1 LELEGDSRF
10 ELIRFE
16 TVALLRGYVADIF
29 KEVDEGLRRDN
40 LEKLWKKYGFQFI
53 GMAVAVVL
61 AVAGWQG
68 WQAYDLDQRGKL
80 SDRYGA
86 ALDLAQGGDT
96 AAGLDAMID
105 MSEASDSGYA
115 GLAAFEEARLRV
127 ESGDTAG
134 AIALWDRIAGESGL
148 GPGFKEAATLFSV
161 LHQIDNGDPSAL
173 RARLEPLAADSQP
186 FRSTARE
193 LLAVIALGDGD
204 TASARAF
211 YTQISDDREAPAG
224 LRQRAAQMLAALK
237 E

>member
-1 LELEGDSRF
+1 M
-10 ELIRFE
+10 
-16 TVALLRGYVADIF
+16 ADIF
-29 KEVDEGLRRDN
+29 KEVDEDLRRDK
-40 LEKLWKKYGFQFI
+40 LDKLWKKHGLQFI

-61 AVAGWQG
+61 AVAGVQG

-86 ALDLAQGGDT
+86 ALELAQGGDT
-96 AAGLDAMID
+96 SAGLDAMID

-134 AIALWDRIAGESGL
+134 AIALWDRIAGETGL

-161 LHQIDNGDPSAL
+161 LHQIDNGNPSAL
-173 RARLEPLAADSQP
+173 RSRLEPLSADSQP

-224 LRQRAAQMLAALK
+224 LRRRAAQMLAALK

>member
-1 LELEGDSRF
+1 
-10 ELIRFE
+10 
-16 TVALLRGYVADIF
+16 VAEIF
-29 KEVDEGLRRDN
+29 KEVDEDLRRDN
-40 LEKLWKKYGFQFI
+40 LEKLWKKYGFQI
-53 GMAVAVVL
+53 VGMAAAVVL
-61 AVAGWQG
+61 GVAGVQG

-86 ALDLAQGGDT
+86 ALELTQSGET

-105 MSEASDSGYA
+105 LSEVSDDGYA

-134 AIALWDRIAGESGL
+134 AIALWDRIAEGSGL
-148 GPGFKEAATLFSV
+148 GPGFKEAAILFSV
-161 LHQIDNGDPSAL
+161 LHQIDNGNPAAL
-173 RARLEPLAADSQP
+173 RARLQPLATDSQP

-204 TASARAF
+204 TAAARDL
-211 YTQISDDREAPAG
+211 YTKISDDREAPAG
-224 LRQRAAQMLAALK
+224 LRQRATQMLAALQ

>member
-1 LELEGDSRF
+1 M
-10 ELIRFE
+10 
-16 TVALLRGYVADIF
+16 ADIF
-29 KEVDEGLRRDN
+29 KEVDEDLRRDN

-53 GMAVAVVL
+53 GMAAALVL
-61 AVAGWQG
+61 AVAAVQG
-68 WQAYDLDQRGKL
+68 WKAYDLDQRGKL

-86 ALDLAQGGDT
+86 ALEATQGGDT

-105 MSEASDSGYA
+105 ISEASGDGYA

-134 AIALWDRIAGESGL
+134 AIALWDRIAAGSGL

-161 LHQIDNGDPSAL
+161 LHQIDDGDPAAL
-173 RARLEPLAADSQP
+173 RTRLEPLATDSQP

-204 TASARAF
+204 TASAREL
-211 YTQISDDREAPAG
+211 YTKISDDREAPAG
-224 LRQRAAQMLAALK
+224 LRQRATQMLAALK

>member
-1 LELEGDSRF
+1 
-10 ELIRFE
+10 
-16 TVALLRGYVADIF
+16 VADIF
-29 KEVDEGLRRDN
+29 KEVDEDLRRDN
-40 LEKLWKKYGFQFI
+40 LEKLWKKHGFQFI
-53 GMAVAVVL
+53 GLAVAVVL
-61 AVAGWQG
+61 AVAGVQG

-80 SDRYGA
+80 SDRYGV

-105 MSEASDSGYA
+105 MSETADSGYA

-134 AIALWDRIAGESGL
+134 AIALWDRIAGETVL

>member
-1 LELEGDSRF
+1 
-10 ELIRFE
+10 
-16 TVALLRGYVADIF
+16 VADIF
-29 KEVDEGLRRDN
+29 KEVDEDLRRDN
-40 LEKLWKKYGFQFI
+40 LEKLWKKYSFQII
-53 GMAVAVVL
+53 GLVVAVVL
-61 AVAGWQG
+61 AVAGVQG

-86 ALDLAQGGDT
+86 ALDLAQDGDT
-96 AAGLDAMID
+96 AAGLDALID
-105 MSEASDSGYA
+105 ISEASDSGYA

-134 AIALWDRIAGESGL
+134 AIALWDRIAGASGL

-161 LHQIDNGDPSAL
+161 LHQIDNGNPADL
-173 RARLEPLAADSQP
+173 RARLVPLATDSQP

-204 TASARAF
+204 TASAREF